1 MCGRFTLATP
11 ASEWAALFRLDEVPA
26 VEPRFNIAP
35 TQDVDVVRA
44 PPGLRERPGLHLAPA
59 GSPVPREAA
68 RMRWGLV
75 PRWAREVG
83 GGQPLINARSETV
96 AEKPS
101 FRDSYRE
108 RRCLVVA
115 DGFYEVDLHGN
126 FKFFNDALCRIF
138 GYPAE
143 EIRGLVPSGATMAQL
158 ALRWILMFEA
168 VTCAIPGAKTTAQAR
183 DNAAAAWRDYAEVIL
198 CEDREEM
205 AATSDD
211 YAPEHLTVQAED
223 LEWWLN
229 TLTNY
234 GSLFLGEESTVAYG
248 DKTSGPNHILPTK
261 GAGRYTGGLSV
272 GKFIKTVTYQ
282 QVTPEASA
290 SIALNVHGVRPPL
303 DLPCHLSIRRRCGR
317 ADIHRST

>member
-44 PPGLRERPGLHLAPA
+44 PSGLREHPGLHLAPA

-83 GGQPLINARSETV
+83 TGQPLINARSETV

-115 DGFYEVDLHGN
+115 DGFYEWQAAGKRKQPYWIGLSDGRPFGFAGLWDRWKGADGKTVESCVILTTEANEALRDLH
-126 FKFFNDALCRIF
+126 DRM
-138 GYPAE
+138 P
-143 EIRGLVPSGATMAQL
+143 
-158 ALRWILMFEA
+158 
-168 VTCAIPGAKTTAQAR
+168 
-183 DNAAAAWRDYAEVIL
+183 VIV
-198 CEDREEM
+198 E
-205 AATSDD
+205 
-211 YAPEHLTVQAED
+211 PEHFD
-223 LEWWLN
+223 LWMDPDTIPWELDPLLKPHDEGDIQFFPV
-229 TLTNY
+229 TTRVNY
-234 GSLFLGEESTVAYG
+234 VANDDPPCMEPMQTQTELF
-248 DKTSGPNHILPTK
+248 
-261 GAGRYTGGLSV
+261 
-272 GKFIKTVTYQ
+272 
-282 QVTPEASA
+282 
-290 SIALNVHGVRPPL
+290 
-303 DLPCHLSIRRRCGR
+303 
-317 ADIHRST
+317 